1 MYLYMQDV
9 LCIKSI
15 SHRMTLKFINLLI
28 LWLQASFKVIQRMDI
43 KINFNVMVMGQN
55 IIQYTVNRYTKT
67 RR

>member
-1 MYLYMQDV
+1 
-9 LCIKSI
+9 
-15 SHRMTLKFINLLI
+15 MTLKFINLLI